1 MRSPDLI
8 TVRARLFAH
17 TQGRNPVH
25 SLNQALRLISRFCGV
40 LAAAAVGIT
49 AAVYVAEVVARYGL
63 NSPINISGDVG
74 SYMLCVGAFLG
85 VPIVTRQRRH
95 IAVTVVLETLP
106 PDLRKTVSR
115 ILEFVCAAV
124 LLIVAYFVIDLC
136 IRQYHQGVLTSMA
149 NQIPR
154 WWLTAV
160 MAFGLLLTA
169 FNFIAPADETSEEI
183 LDI

>member
-1 MRSPDLI
+1 M
-8 TVRARLFAH
+8 
-17 TQGRNPVH
+17 N
-25 SLNQALRLISRFCGV
+25 SLNEALRRISQACAV

-63 NSPINISGDVG
+63 HNPINMSGDVG

-85 VPIVTRQRRH
+85 VPLVTRQRRH

-106 PDLRKTVSR
+106 PDLRRTVSR
-115 ILEFVCAAV
+115 ILEFVCAGV
-124 LLIVAYFVIDLC
+124 LLIVAYFVLDLC

-160 MAFGLLLTA
+160 MTFGLVLTA

-183 LDI
+183 LEI